1 MKKSTIITI
10 ILISIFLF
18 FIIIGIACV
27 GIIKS
32 FNKPEIKTNKD
43 TIYEIFTNFPECN
56 NIYFTTKILHRGG
69 VGPSIYE
76 IHILAELT
84 DESYNEFINKV
95 NYDQT
100 KDTETLINPNRIN
113 YNWKNVENYNI
124 IEAKNFEIASVQSI
138 YVDEDT
144 KTIYVIADGGN

>member
-1 MKKSTIITI
+1 MKKSIIITI
-10 ILISIFLF
+10 ILISVFLF
-18 FIIIGIACV
+18 FIIIGIVCV
-27 GIIKS
+27 GMIGL

-43 TIYEIFTNFPECN
+43 TIYEIFPNFPKCN

-76 IHILAELT
+76 IHI
-84 DESYNEFINKV
+84 NKV
-95 NYDQT
+95 NFDQT

-138 YVDEDT
+138 YVDEET

>member
-10 ILISIFLF
+10 ILISVFLF
-18 FIIIGIACV
+18 LIIIGIACV
-27 GIIKS
+27 GMIGL

-43 TIYEIFTNFPECN
+43 T
-56 NIYFTTKILHRGG
+56 
-69 VGPSIYE
+69 IYE

-95 NYDQT
+95 NFDQT

-124 IEAKNFEIASVQSI
+124 IEAENFEIASVQSI

>member
-100 KDTETLINPNRIN
+100 KDT
-113 YNWKNVENYNI
+113 
-124 IEAKNFEIASVQSI
+124 
-138 YVDEDT
+138 
-144 KTIYVIADGGN
+144 

>member
-10 ILISIFLF
+10 ILISGFLF
-18 FIIIGIACV
+18 LIIIGIACV
-27 GIIKS
+27 GMIGL

-43 TIYEIFTNFPECN
+43 T
-56 NIYFTTKILHRGG
+56 
-69 VGPSIYE
+69 IYE

-95 NYDQT
+95 NFDQT

-124 IEAKNFEIASVQSI
+124 IEAENFEIASVQSI

>member
-18 FIIIGIACV
+18 LIIIGIACV

-43 TIYEIFTNFPECN
+43 T
-56 NIYFTTKILHRGG
+56 
-69 VGPSIYE
+69 IYE

>member
-18 FIIIGIACV
+18 LIIIGIACV
-27 GIIKS
+27 GIIKY

-43 TIYEIFTNFPECN
+43 T
-56 NIYFTTKILHRGG
+56 
-69 VGPSIYE
+69 IYE

-95 NYDQT
+95 NCSKY
-100 KDTETLINPNRIN
+100 ICR
-113 YNWKNVENYNI
+113 
-124 IEAKNFEIASVQSI
+124 
-138 YVDEDT
+138 
-144 KTIYVIADGGN
+144 

>member
-10 ILISIFLF
+10 ILISGFLF
-18 FIIIGIACV
+18 LIIIGIACV
-27 GIIKS
+27 GMIGL

-43 TIYEIFTNFPECN
+43 I
-56 NIYFTTKILHRGG
+56 
-69 VGPSIYE
+69 IYE

-95 NYDQT
+95 NFDQT
-100 KDTETLINPNRIN
+100 KDTETLIKPNRIN